1 MTDVFITLLTLGRE
15 GYQNLLQQ
23 RKDAYVYLQE
33 KLAAVAAAHGEQVLN
48 TRGNPISLAM
58 TLSTVARDLTL
69 AGKDVTFFGSMLFTR
84 CVSGTRYA
92 LSLVTRVCFAGVPRP
107 IVFMIFA
114 GKKENSRSLSKRFL
128 NFHVTQT
135 SVVSGTTAKEIGGVH
150 FKVSSSA
157 IATAASADSPKRA
170 FICLFSLILKTR
182 AMAPT
187 ATTTAYRI

>member
-33 KLAAVAAAHGEQVLN
+33 KLAAVAAAHGEQVLS

-92 LSLVTRVCFAGVPRP
+92 LSP
-107 IVFMIFA
+107 IVA
-114 GKKENSRSLSKRFL
+114 RFFL
-128 NFHVTQT
+128 L
-135 SVVSGTTAKEIGGVH
+135 
-150 FKVSSSA
+150 VSS
-157 IATAASADSPKRA
+157 IP
-170 FICLFSLILKTR
+170 SLLLSLLAERKI
-182 AMAPT
+182 
-187 ATTTAYRI
+187 